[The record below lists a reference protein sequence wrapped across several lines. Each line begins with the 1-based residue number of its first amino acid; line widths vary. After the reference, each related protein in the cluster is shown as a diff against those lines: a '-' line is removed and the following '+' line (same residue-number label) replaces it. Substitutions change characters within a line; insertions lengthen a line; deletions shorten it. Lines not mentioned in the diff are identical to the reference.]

1 MATKGGQVGNQNAAK
16 GNQWKT
22 AIENALS
29 EYEDHGSQVKKG
41 QALRAIAKE
50 MIKQAVAG
58 DKDARKEI
66 GDRLDGKPVQAIAG
80 PDGGPLTIEILRFAN
95 PDPE

>member
-1 MATKGGQVGNQNAAK
+1 MSDNKGGAPLGNKNGAK

-29 EYEDHGSQVKKG
+29 EYTDSQVEKG
-41 QALRAIAKE
+41 LALRAIAKK
-50 MIKQAVAG
+50 MIAQAIEG

-66 GDRLDGKPVQAIAG
+66 GDRLDGKPVQAIVG
-80 PDGGPLTIEILRFAN
+80 PDGGPLTIEILRFAST
-95 PDPE
+95 DTK